1 MRNAQGLLSILSNDF
16 PQRVVMLWQ
25 RVSER
30 ELSYISTFK
39 GGPSRY
45 MIGNFR
51 HNLHIINSRIDIVA
65 VVQILCDTL
74 LSGRVPRAAT
84 LLE

>member
-1 MRNAQGLLSILSNDF
+1 
-16 PQRVVMLWQ
+16 
-25 RVSER
+25 
-30 ELSYISTFK
+30 
-39 GGPSRY
+39 